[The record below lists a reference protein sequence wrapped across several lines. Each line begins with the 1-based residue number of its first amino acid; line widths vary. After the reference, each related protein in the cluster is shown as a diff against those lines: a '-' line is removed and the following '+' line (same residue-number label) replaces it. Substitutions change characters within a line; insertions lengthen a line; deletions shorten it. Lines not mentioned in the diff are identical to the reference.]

1 MSILRCLV
9 CAAVFL
15 VITAVPHGDAQVL
28 YGTLTGNV
36 TDPASAV
43 IPSVHVEAVNQET
56 NVKSE
61 TNTDERGIYRF
72 TNLQPGLYKV
82 TVTAPSFR
90 SYAATNVPVQTNE
103 IRRVDVQ
110 LQIATTT

>member
-1 MSILRCLV
+1 MLIKNLRAILCS
-9 CAAVFL
+9 
-15 VITAVPHGDAQVL
+15 VILFVISGVGDAQVL

-36 TDPASAV
+36 TDPAGAAV
-43 IPSVHVEAVNQET
+43 PGVHVEATNQET

-61 TNTDERGIYRF
+61 ATTDDRGIYRF

-90 SYAATNVPVQTNE
+90 
-103 IRRVDVQ
+103 
-110 LQIATTT
+110 